1 MLSKSLSWKL
11 SIILI
16 THIKNLIQLLLSAYQ
31 DINGEII
38 KLNNYLSVA
47 KTKLNAS
54 FYEVL
59 PYVFDYYLDIVLFN
73 PKIDWETFVN
83 YHFQYMDHNHAGYI
97 ISDFTEF
104 LFSYFDS
111 SDFSVSFNSVNYFSE
126 DVYGKISEIMDGF

>member
-1 MLSKSLSWKL
+1 M
-11 SIILI
+11 I

-73 PKIDWETFVN
+73 PKIDWVTFVN
-83 YHFQYMDHNHAGYI
+83 YHFQYMDHNHARYI